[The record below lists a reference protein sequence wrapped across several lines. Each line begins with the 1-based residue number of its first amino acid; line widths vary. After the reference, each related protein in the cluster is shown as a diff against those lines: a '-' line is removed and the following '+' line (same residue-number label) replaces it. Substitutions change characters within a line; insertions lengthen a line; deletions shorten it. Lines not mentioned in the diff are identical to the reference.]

1 MSDELRCEVC
11 GQEAQPNEKGRLIL
25 EHDWRKH
32 SSESRSTSATPVT
45 PLRRPSRT
53 GAWGDDDD

>member
-1 MSDELRCEVC
+1 MRTDELRCSIC
-11 GQEAQPNEKGRLIL
+11 GAEARPNEKGRLVL
-25 EHDWRKH
+25 EHDWQRH
-32 SSESRSTSATPVT
+32 TSDASAAPVT